1 MHPQSGALAPAC
13 RLLPGEQPYPGGS
26 AGSHWPERQQILIA
40 TRLRP
45 RFLLAHVS
53 GQAMTGTFQAWGMPT

>member
-1 MHPQSGALAPAC
+1 MYQMRRARSGAPPLH
-13 RLLPGEQPYPGGS
+13 GEEPYPGGS
-26 AGSHWPERQQILIA
+26 AGSHGPERQQILIA

-53 GQAMTGTFQAWGMPT
+53 GQAMTGTFLA